1 MNLPTCKETVV
12 GESITDATIILAS
25 VDPCYSCT
33 ERTGVYDAGS
43 GKKMLD
49 GKALIELSRQ
59 KTERLR
65 KEMGV

>member
-1 MNLPTCKETVV
+1 MNLPTYKATLI

-33 ERTGVYDAGS
+33 ERVGVYDAYKGERV
-43 GKKMLD
+43 LD
-49 GKALIELSRQ
+49 GAALLRLSRE

-65 KEMGV
+65 KELGV